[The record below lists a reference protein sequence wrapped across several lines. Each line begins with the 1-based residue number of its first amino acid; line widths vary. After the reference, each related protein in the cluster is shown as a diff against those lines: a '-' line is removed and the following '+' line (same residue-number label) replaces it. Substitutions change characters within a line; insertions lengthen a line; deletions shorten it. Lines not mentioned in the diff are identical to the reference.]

1 MKSLKTWVCSGE
13 PLAVSLAE
21 EFFQHFDANRH
32 KLCNFYGS
40 TEIMG
45 DVTYHVIEGP
55 QQLKEHPKVPIGM
68 PLDNTVVY
76 LLDKD
81 FRPVKVGDV
90 GELFVAGLN
99 LAAGYVN
106 GSFAGVTFDGHS
118 REN

>member
-1 MKSLKTWVCSGE
+1 
-13 PLAVSLAE
+13 
-21 EFFQHFDANRH
+21 
-32 KLCNFYGS
+32 
-40 TEIMG
+40 MG

-55 QQLKEHPKVPIGM
+55 QQLKEHLKVPIGM

-81 FRPVKVGDV
+81 FRPVKAGDV

-106 GSFAGVTFDGHS
+106 GNLAGYF
-118 REN
+118 